1 MELTRKLTLAHVV
14 AIASGAMISSGI
26 FIIPGLAH
34 ARAGPAVI
42 FSYALA
48 GFFALSG
55 TLSMAEIATAMPRAG
70 GDYFSITR
78 GMGPAV
84 GTVAGLLSWF
94 SLALKSSFALVGMAV
109 FSVLFLSWDI
119 RLIGVVLT
127 AFFVVLNIL
136 GVKEAARL
144 QVALVAGLLLPMF
157 FYVVMGVSE
166 VQLANFELFAANGA
180 ASIFSTAGFVF
191 VAYGGLLKIAS
202 LSGEVKDPGRVIPRG
217 MLVSLLL
224 VTVLYTLMVFVTS
237 GVLPREQLDGSL
249 TPISDGA
256 AVFMGKAAPLLGLAA
271 VLAFV
276 STANAGLM
284 AASRYIFATSRDGL
298 LPPVFSRV
306 NRRFGTPHVA
316 ILLTGLFISL
326 SLFLQLEVLVKAA
339 STVLLITYIL
349 VSLSIIVLRESRLH
363 NYRPLFRCPFYP
375 WVQLAGIGAYGFL
388 LLEMGRKS
396 FFITMAMIAAG
407 LLCYIFYGRFRA
419 KKESALMHLVDRITA
434 RELGREGLESE
445 LKEIVRERDLVV
457 QDRFDHVIEESLVLD
472 LAGPLG
478 LEAFLAEAAAVWSER
493 LPLKPEEI
501 KAAFLERERQSTT
514 VLSPGLA
521 IPHIILP
528 GEGIFDILIA
538 RCLGGVRF
546 TEENEPIRT
555 IFMLAGTLD
564 QRNFYLRALAAIA
577 QIFQGMHF
585 EKRWRDAR
593 NPQALRDLILLGR
606 RRRDS

>member
-1 MELTRKLTLAHVV
+1 MERKLNLVHVI

-26 FIIPGLAH
+26 FILPGLAH

-48 GFFALSG
+48 GLFALSG

-84 GTVAGLLSWF
+84 GTVAGLFSWF
-94 SLALKSSFALVGMAV
+94 SLALKSSFALLGMAA
-109 FSVLFLSWDI
+109 FSRLVLSWDI
-119 RLIGVVLT
+119 RLIGVILT
-127 AFFVVLNIL
+127 LFFVLLNIL

-144 QVALVAGLLLPMF
+144 QVALVVGLLFPMVL
-157 FYVVMGVSE
+157 YVIMGFPEVRVS
-166 VQLANFELFAANGA
+166 NFEDFTPHGA
-180 ASIFSTAGFVF
+180 ASVFSTAGFVF

-202 LSGEVKDPGRVIPRG
+202 LAGEMKNPGKVIPRG
-217 MLVSLLL
+217 MLISLLL

-249 TPISDGA
+249 RPISDGA
-256 AVFMGKAAPLLGLAA
+256 AVFMGKAAPLLALAA
-271 VLAFV
+271 ILAFV

-284 AASRYIFATSRDGL
+284 AASRYIFATSHDCL
-298 LPPVFSRV
+298 LPPVFAKV
-306 NRRFGTPHVA
+306 NRRFSTPHVA
-316 ILLTGLFISL
+316 ILVTGLFIIL

-375 WVQLAGIGAYGFL
+375 WVQLAGIAGYGFL
-388 LLEMGRKS
+388 LLEMGKKS
-396 FFITMAMIAAG
+396 FFITMAMIVMG
-407 LLCYIFYGRFRA
+407 LLFYIFYGRFRA

-434 RELGREGLESE
+434 RELGRKGLESE

-472 LAGPLG
+472 LEGPLG
-478 LEAFLAEAAAVWSER
+478 LEEFLEAAAAVWSER
-493 LPLKPEEI
+493 LPLTPEKL

-521 IPHIILP
+521 IPHIILS
-528 GEGIFDILIA
+528 GTGIFDILIA
-538 RCLGGVRF
+538 RCRQGVRF
-546 TEENEPIRT
+546 NAESEPVRT

-577 QIFQGMHF
+577 QIFQGLHF

-593 NPQALRDLILLGR
+593 NPQALRDLVLLSR